1 MRSVASVVRLVLV
14 VLAGSGLSLVA
25 CVIPPGPATLPAS
38 GATGQPHASVT
49 SPRVKGENPFKDAY
63 WVLDADS
70 NARRTPDPWRPS
82 RPEDAAAMDKIAG
95 QPSAAWMGNGFPQIE
110 TAVKTYV
117 WSRNRGGGLPVMIL
131 YNLPFRDCGG
141 YSAGGA
147 GSAAGYRKWIDNVA
161 AGVGSRR
168 AVFVLEPDGL
178 PLLTKCLKPDKQQER
193 IAMVHYAVEKLTSL
207 PGAAVYIDAGHSAW
221 IPAAEMAPRL

>member
-1 MRSVASVVRLVLV
+1 MRRFASIV
-14 VLAGSGLSLVA
+14 VLAVSFVA

-49 SPRVKGENPFKDAY
+49 APRVKGDNPFKDAY
-63 WVLDADS
+63 WVLDANS
-70 NARRTPDPWRPS
+70 TARRTADQWRTS

-95 QPSAAWMGNGFPQIE
+95 QPSAAWMGNWFPQIE

-141 YSAGGA
+141 ESARGAGPPPRHRKRVDKRAGRGGA
-147 GSAAGYRKWIDNVA
+147 RPPGM
-161 AGVGSRR
+161 
-168 AVFVLEPDGL
+168 GL
-178 PLLTKCLKPDKQQER
+178 
-193 IAMVHYAVEKLTSL
+193 
-207 PGAAVYIDAGHSAW
+207 
-221 IPAAEMAPRL
+221 